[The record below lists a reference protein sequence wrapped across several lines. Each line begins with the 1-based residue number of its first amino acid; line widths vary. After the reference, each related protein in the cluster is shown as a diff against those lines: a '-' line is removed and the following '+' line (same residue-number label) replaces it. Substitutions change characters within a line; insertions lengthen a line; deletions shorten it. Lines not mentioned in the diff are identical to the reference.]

1 MGWTS
6 SRPAPSSSTG
16 QQESNRYHIRQ
27 EGPGSRNVRRPA
39 ACHPEAMALR
49 CLIVDDSPRFLEAA
63 RGLLEREGIV
73 VVAVATNGADAVRRA
88 VELGPDVTLVD
99 IDLGG
104 QSGFD
109 VVRRLTREADLAP
122 SAVILVSTHAEE
134 DYADLIAASPVAGF
148 LPKTRLS
155 AGAIRDLLGLPA

>member
-1 MGWTS
+1 M
-6 SRPAPSSSTG
+6 
-16 QQESNRYHIRQ
+16 
-27 EGPGSRNVRRPA
+27 
-39 ACHPEAMALR
+39 R

-73 VVAVATNGADAVRRA
+73 
-88 VELGPDVTLVD
+88 VD

-122 SAVILVSTHAEE
+122 SAVILISTHAEE
-134 DYADLIAASPVAGF
+134 DYADLIAACPAAGF

-155 AGAIRDLLGLPA
+155 ASAIRDLLGLPA

>member
-1 MGWTS
+1 M
-6 SRPAPSSSTG
+6 
-16 QQESNRYHIRQ
+16 
-27 EGPGSRNVRRPA
+27 
-39 ACHPEAMALR
+39 R

-73 VVAVATNGADAVRRA
+73 VVAVATNGADAIRRA
-88 VELGPDVTLVD
+88 AELGPDVILVD

-122 SAVILVSTHAEE
+122 PAVILISTHAEE
-134 DYADLIAASPVAGF
+134 DYADLIAASPAAGF